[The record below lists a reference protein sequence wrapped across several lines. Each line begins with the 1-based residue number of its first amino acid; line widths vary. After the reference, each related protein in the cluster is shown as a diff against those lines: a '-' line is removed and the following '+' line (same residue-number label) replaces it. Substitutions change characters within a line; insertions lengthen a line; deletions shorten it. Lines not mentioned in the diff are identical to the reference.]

1 MDQASPVK
9 YRVVGSLLMLLGSIL
24 YSSKAILV
32 KLAYRHDVDSL
43 SLLALRMLFALPF
56 YIVILLWVNR
66 KSDQST
72 LSSQDWIKIMGIGLT
87 GYYLASMFD
96 FAGLQ
101 YISAGLERLIL
112 FMYPTIVVLILTF
125 GYRKKVE
132 GATVLALLLTYSG
145 IILAFVTDTSTISK
159 AHLNTGAGLVFM
171 AALSFALYIIWSAG
185 FVQRVGTLRFT
196 AIGMLAAATAV
207 LIHHG
212 VALQWNLWSYSKD
225 VYLLSLLMAVFATVI
240 PSFLVMEAIRRIGP
254 SRGAIIGSVGP
265 ISTIVLAYYFLGES
279 FGGWQLVGTG
289 LVIMGVLLISLKRQ
303 EQNE

>member
-1 MDQASPVK
+1 MDQTSPVK
-9 YRVVGSLLMLLGSIL
+9 YRVIGSLLMLLGSIL

-32 KLAYRHDVDSL
+32 KLAYRHEIDSL

-66 KSDQST
+66 KSDQSV
-72 LSSQDWIKIMGIGLT
+72 LSRQDWIKVMGIGLT

-125 GYRKKVE
+125 GYRKKIE
-132 GATVLALLLTYSG
+132 GTTVLALLLTYGG

-159 AHLNTGAGLVFM
+159 EHLNTGAGLVFM
-171 AALSFALYIIWSAG
+171 AALSFALYIIWSSSL
-185 FVQRVGTLRFT
+185 VQRVGTLRFT
-196 AIGMLAAATAV
+196 AIGMLAAAAAV
-207 LIHHG
+207 LTHHA
-212 VALQWNLWSYSKD
+212 VILQWDLWSYPKE
-225 VYLLSLLMAVFATVI
+225 VYSLALLMAFFATVI

-265 ISTIVLAYYFLGES
+265 ISTIVMAYYLLGEA
-279 FGGWQLVGTG
+279 FGVWQLVGTG
-289 LVIMGVLLISLKRQ
+289 LVILGVLLISLSKKKD
-303 EQNE
+303 